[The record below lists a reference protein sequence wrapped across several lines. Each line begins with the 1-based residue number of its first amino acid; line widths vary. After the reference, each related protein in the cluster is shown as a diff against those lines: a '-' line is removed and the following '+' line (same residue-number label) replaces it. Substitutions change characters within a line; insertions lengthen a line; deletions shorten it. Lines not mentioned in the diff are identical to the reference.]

1 MYGQLLLEKKFI
13 NMENKITNKEKI
25 DYIIYFNK
33 SAVYDTLEDEIFKNS
48 EIIYQNDAG
57 GIVKYNKRGKKWNY

>member
-57 GIVKYNKRGKKWNY
+57 GIVKYNKRGKK